1 MRRPSDIAMLVV
13 ASVLALLA
21 GLWAQTESS
30 VNVNLFRTFNDL
42 SGNMEGLAKGI
53 YALGSIWAVVAVTV
67 VLLFARQVRAAWHGA
82 IAGAGAWSL
91 ALLLNAILGTQS
103 INGLSVNVRI
113 GDGPAF
119 PVANVAA
126 ITALAF
132 GLAPYV
138 VRPLRRVFAVV
149 IVLVS
154 FAAMYLGAGFPAD
167 VLGGLFV
174 GFAVAALVRV
184 ALGAPGG
191 SPSVAEVRSA
201 LTDLGYEV
209 TSIRPADERIARASV
224 MDVELA
230 SGERLQ
236 SRRFRARPAGRPRRR
251 QAVAQGDVPR
261 SRLAGVRE
269 SAPAGRAHRLR
280 VGARRA
286 RQRRCGT
293 LGPDRSRRVR
303 LGRDTRHRS
312 ASGCTDRLAGAR
324 ARHRR
329 DARRRLAAS
338 SISFT
343 TSGISHG
350 NLDGLACWWT
360 ATVRSRSTTS
370 APRSRRVSSTGAT
383 GTTPPSSR

>member
-13 ASVLALLA
+13 ASVLAVLA

-91 ALLLNAILGTQS
+91 ALLLNAILGVQS

-230 SGERLQ
+230 SGERLRVDAFGRDQ
-236 SRRFRARPAGRPRRR
+236 RDAR
-251 QAVAQGDVPR
+251 VAAKLWHKAMYHDPGLPVFG
-261 SRLAGVRE
+261 SRLQQVEHIGFALVLAERANIPAARLVRTGVGGSDSAAVLV
-269 SAPAGRAHRLR
+269 SAPPRGTPIASLASRAG
-280 VGARRA
+280 
-286 RQRRCGT
+286 
-293 LGPDRSRRVR
+293 
-303 LGRDTRHRS
+303 
-312 ASGCTDRLAGAR
+312 
-324 ARHRR
+324 HRR
-329 DARRRLAAS
+329 DAGCRLARARSAPPRRHLAWQPRRAPSAGGRRR
-338 SISFT
+338 
-343 TSGISHG
+343 
-350 NLDGLACWWT
+350 
-360 ATVRSRSTTS
+360 
-370 APRSRRVSSTGAT
+370 
-383 GTTPPSSR
+383 